1 MNKSSSL
8 CTFRLLMV
16 SRKSKSPHLS
26 IEEDR
31 EGNGTVLTMWDCY
44 FVTIIKSAPGIPGS
58 IFTQIPGRPGLTIR
72 WVGLLGPFFLSKPRP
87 SRQLLD
93 TRIQENDQGEKS
105 LLACHLKN
113 YRKDWLSRFRSR
125 ECSPSIICGHGF

>member
-31 EGNGTVLTMWDCY
+31 EGNGTVLTTWNCY

-58 IFTQIPGRPGLTIR
+58 ISTQVPGRPGLTIR
-72 WVGLLGPFFLSKPRP
+72 WVGLLGPFFLSKPSP

-93 TRIQENDQGEKS
+93 TRIQENDQGKKS
-105 LLACHLKN
+105 L
-113 YRKDWLSRFRSR
+113 
-125 ECSPSIICGHGF
+125 